1 MNSTASKIVAVVAA
15 IALVV
20 VLFFVFSGD
29 DSDSTTD
36 TVATTPTTATE
47 TTGSGGSGSG
57 DKPDPKPD
65 EQVPTIVVEGG
76 QPVGG
81 LTDLTFD
88 NGDDVRFV
96 VASDTADEVHVHGYD
111 ISEEVAAGDKATF
124 DFPADIDGVFEIEL
138 ENSAVPIAELT
149 VNP

>member
-1 MNSTASKIVAVVAA
+1 MNSTASKIVAAVAA

-20 VLFFVFSGD
+20 VLFFVFRGD

-36 TVATTPTTATE
+36 TVATTPTRTTE
-47 TTGSGGSGSG
+47 TTGSGGAGSG
-57 DKPDPKPD
+57 EKPDPKPE
-65 EQVPTIVVEGG
+65 EQVPRIEVRNG

-81 LTDLTFD
+81 LAELTFGK
-88 NGDDVRFV
+88 GDEIRFV
-96 VASDTADEVHVHGYD
+96 VASDTADEIHVHGYD
-111 ISEEVAAGDKATF
+111 ISEEVAAGGKAAF